1 MGRKKADN
9 TIPQEIIDK
18 IISSH
23 ESQVDDTMGNLHNRF
38 VAYISEARVP
48 LPMVIT
54 VLEILLDEALEMA
67 KLRYLKE

>member
-1 MGRKKADN
+1 MAKKAENN
-9 TIPQEIIDK
+9 TVPQEIIDK
-18 IISSH
+18 IIGSH
-23 ESQVDDTMGNLHNRF
+23 QSQMDDAMGNLHNRF

>member
-1 MGRKKADN
+1 MGKKPVNN
-9 TIPQEIIDK
+9 TVPQEIIDK

-23 ESQVDDTMGNLHNRF
+23 QSNMDDAMGNLHNRF
-38 VAYISEARVP
+38 VAYISEAQIP